1 MTGWGRL
8 WKSDA
13 ALCHSSGP
21 TCSCTWSHQQYV
33 SLMLKRQSGEQ
44 QAGGVLRA
52 WILNSES
59 QQRKPGLFTDTA
71 SCSSVAH
78 IKTQVIFWPGSDW
91 AVRPLEALHRC
102 RPLTKITIRQL
113 PAQLH
118 GNPTSNTRS
127 KKNVEDSGNWVK
139 YSPTAS
145 PTKLQSHLSAVR
157 PASLYRLSYPVSDL
171 ESCPAT
177 RTGST
182 GSHSP
187 WSFFTLVFQYPPQQ
201 QQPSNLSHTSST
213 QKTLHL

>member
-1 MTGWGRL
+1 MTGWGRP

-102 RPLTKITIRQL
+102 RPLTKITIRRL

-118 GNPTSNTRS
+118 GNPTKMWKMQFESNT
-127 KKNVEDSGNWVK
+127 VQ
-139 YSPTAS
+139 P
-145 PTKLQSHLSAVR
+145 PLPQSCSHTWAQ
-157 PASLYRLSYPVSDL
+157 SDL
-171 ESCPAT
+171 QASTDSLTLSVTLKPARRHEPDQREVT
-177 RTGST
+177 APGHF
-182 GSHSP
+182 SH
-187 WSFFTLVFQYPPQQ
+187 
-201 QQPSNLSHTSST
+201 
-213 QKTLHL
+213 